1 MATTALERITDLTEE
16 VTDLSNKAR
25 SYAMYQER
33 FGNSVTGAKRF
44 TEYVPFVAN
53 RNYMQ
58 HTCTYLC
65 VRSTNR
71 VLGLCFF

>member
-1 MATTALERITDLTEE
+1 MATTALERITDLAEE

-44 TEYVPFVAN
+44 TEYVPLVAD
-53 RNYMQ
+53 RNCMQ
-58 HTCTYLC
+58 HMYLFTKK
-65 VRSTNR
+65 RSWF
-71 VLGLCFF
+71 VLF